1 MAIDANIIRIDFRCV
16 IKSVKVP
23 NTTTLIMSFHQIQKQ
38 QRFEK
43 VLERLKLFDNVH
55 IKSLINVFEK

>member
-23 NTTTLIMSFHQIQKQ
+23 NTTTLIMSFSSNPKATEILNDFRKI
-38 QRFEK
+38 EA
-43 VLERLKLFDNVH
+43 
-55 IKSLINVFEK
+55 IG